1 LKGVSLPYPPER
13 NSEIDDEAA
22 FPAATYSADNV
33 RRRPPP
39 RRRLQIFAVDPGAS
53 NRLTTA
59 FINKTVIDIPWEGE
73 AIDATRS
80 AGSVRE
86 EGEATPGKVLGP
98 GPVGE
103 YIEVVDVDPASG
115 MAYPPIDLNDPY
127 LLAENGL
134 SPSEGNPQFH
144 QQMVYAVTMR
154 TIEAFESALGR
165 RALWATKRPE
175 REEKNP
181 SIGKLRKKYKEEYV
195 QRLRIYPHALR
206 QANAYYSPDK
216 IALLFGY
223 FPEMRSDVDDEALGG
238 MVFTCLSHDIVA
250 HETTHALLDGLH
262 RRYQEASNVDV
273 LAFHEAFAD
282 IVAMFQHFTF
292 PELLKFEIARTRGD
306 LRTGNFMA
314 DLAQQFGMALNRS
327 RALRSAIGVDPEDIN
342 YASATEPHQR
352 GSILVAAVFSAFLMI
367 YQRRIDDLLRIATG
381 GSGVLHPGAIHPDLV
396 GRLAHEASKSASHV
410 LEICIRA
417 LDYPVDITFSDYLR
431 ALITADADLVGV
443 DKFGYRVAFL
453 EAFRDRGIYP
463 DEVRTLSVE
472 SLRWSSPQKQP
483 RGLAEFLRDP
493 QTFLNPKKFRRQ
505 HPNFD
510 WTRNEDRRGAFD
522 AGKLNAGMLHEW
534 LSDPKNLTPQMAES
548 FGLNRN
554 ANPSTADFRLD
565 RTGRPTFE
573 VHSVRPAYRVAP
585 DADIKTDVIAVITQ
599 RRRVAIDPND
609 PPDRKK
615 PEDPEK
621 TFWFRGGCTLIIDP
635 ANDEEP
641 IRYAIRKD
649 VMNESRLARQRMFVN
664 ESQGMSLRGLYF
676 GGDSGT
682 EKEPFALLHIGY

>member
-1 LKGVSLPYPPER
+1 
-13 NSEIDDEAA
+13 
-22 FPAATYSADNV
+22 
-33 RRRPPP
+33 
-39 RRRLQIFAVDPGAS
+39 LQIFAVDPGAS

-73 AIDATRS
+73 AIDANRS

-86 EGEATPGKVLGP
+86 EGEAAPAKALGA

-103 YIEVVDVDPASG
+103 YVEVVDVDPASG

-134 SPSEGNPQFH
+134 APSEGNPQFH

-165 RALWATKRPE
+165 RVLWATKRTE
-175 REEKNP
+175 REEKNA
-181 SIGKLRKKYKEEYV
+181 STGKSEKKYKEDYV
-195 QRLRIYPHALR
+195 QRLRVYPHALR

-238 MVFTCLSHDIVA
+238 MVFACLSHDIIA
-250 HETTHALLDGLH
+250 HETTHALLDGMH

-314 DLAQQFGMALNRS
+314 DLAQQFGKALNRS
-327 RALRSAIGVDPEDIN
+327 RALRSAIGVDPAVTN
-342 YASATEPHQR
+342 YATATEPHER
-352 GSILVAAVFSAFLMI
+352 GSILVSAVFSAFLMI
-367 YQRRIDDLLRIATG
+367 YQRRVDDLLRIATG
-381 GSGVLHPGAIHPDLV
+381 GSGVLLPGAIHPDLV
-396 GRLAHEASKSASHV
+396 ARLAQEASRSASHV

-417 LDYPVDITFSDYLR
+417 LDYCPPVDITFSDYLR

-443 DKFGYRVAFL
+443 DKYGYRVAFL
-453 EAFRDRGIYP
+453 EAFGARGIYP

-483 RGLAEFLRDP
+483 RGLGKFFRDP
-493 QTFLNPKKFRRQ
+493 QKYLDPKKFGRESL
-505 HPNFD
+505 NFD
-510 WTRNEDRRGAFD
+510 WTRNEDRHGAYQV
-522 AGKLNAGMLHEW
+522 GKLNAAMLHEW
-534 LSDPKNLTPQMAES
+534 LVDPENLPPAMAET
-548 FGLNRN
+548 FGLNRRERGH
-554 ANPSTADFRLD
+554 PTTAAFRFD

-609 PPDRKK
+609 PPD
-615 PEDPEK
+615 PPDDPDK

-635 ANDEEP
+635 ADDEEP

-649 VMNESRLARQRMFVN
+649 VMNETRLARQRLFLN
-664 ESQGMSLRGLYF
+664 ESEGMSLRALYF

-682 EKEPFALLHIGY
+682 EHKEPFALLHIGQ

>member
-1 LKGVSLPYPPER
+1 MPQPPGVNADPNKP
-13 NSEIDDEAA
+13 A
-22 FPAATYSADNV
+22 FPAGTYSADKV

-53 NRLTTA
+53 NRLATA

-73 AIDATRS
+73 ATDSNRS

-86 EGEATPGKVLGP
+86 EGEATASKALEP

-103 YIEVVDVDPASG
+103 YIEIVDVDPASG

-127 LLAENGL
+127 LLAESGL

-165 RALWATKRPE
+165 RVLWATKRTE

-181 SIGKLRKKYKEEYV
+181 STGKLEKKYKEEYV
-195 QRLRIYPHALR
+195 QRLRVYPHALR

-282 IVAMFQHFTF
+282 IAAMFQHFTF
-292 PELLKFEIARTRGD
+292 PELLRFEIARTSGD

-314 DLAQQFGMALNRS
+314 DLAQQFGEALNRS
-327 RALRSAIGVDPEDIN
+327 KALRSAIGVDPAVTN
-342 YASATEPHQR
+342 YANTTEPHER
-352 GSILVAAVFSAFLMI
+352 GSVLVAAVFSAFLMI

-381 GSGVLHPGAIHPDLV
+381 GSGVLQPGAIHPDLV
-396 GRLAHEASKSASHV
+396 GRLAREASKSASHV

-417 LDYPVDITFSDYLR
+417 LDYCPPVDITFPDYLHS
-431 ALITADADLVGV
+431 LITADADLVAV
-443 DKFGYRVAFL
+443 DKYGYRVAFL
-453 EAFRDRGIYP
+453 EAFRERGVYP
-463 DEVRTLSVE
+463 DDVRTLSVE
-472 SLRWSSPQKQP
+472 SLRWSPPREQP
-483 RGLAEFLRDP
+483 RGLGKFLRDP
-493 QTFLNPKKFRRQ
+493 QKSLDPKNFGRETL
-505 HPNFD
+505 HFD
-510 WTRNEDRRGAFD
+510 WTRHDDRRQAYD
-522 AGKLNAGMLHEW
+522 AGKLNAAILHEW
-534 LSDPKNLTPQMAES
+534 LGDPKNLTPQMAES
-548 FGLNRN
+548 FGLNRREKGH
-554 ANPSTADFRLD
+554 PSTAEFRFD
-565 RTGRPTFE
+565 RTGRPIFE

-585 DADIKTDVIAVITQ
+585 DADIKTDVVAVITQ
-599 RRRVAIDPND
+599 RRRVALDPND
-609 PPDRKK
+609 PPDPKE

-635 ANDEEP
+635 ENDEEP
-641 IRYAIRKD
+641 IRYGISKD
-649 VMNESRLARQRMFVN
+649 VMSATRLARQRAFLN
-664 ESQGMSLRGLYF
+664 ESQGLSLRALYF

-682 EKEPFALLHIGY
+682 EHKEPFALLHIGH

>member
-1 LKGVSLPYPPER
+1 MPHPPKG
-13 NSEIDDEAA
+13 NTEIVDDVA

-73 AIDATRS
+73 AIDANRS

-86 EGEATPGKVLGP
+86 EGEAAPAKALGA

-103 YIEVVDVDPASG
+103 YVEVVDVDPASG

-134 SPSEGNPQFH
+134 APSEGNPQFH

-165 RALWATKRPE
+165 RVLWATKRTE
-175 REEKNP
+175 REEKNA
-181 SIGKLRKKYKEEYV
+181 STGKSEKKYKEDYV
-195 QRLRIYPHALR
+195 QRLRVYPHALR

-238 MVFTCLSHDIVA
+238 MVFACLSHDIVA
-250 HETTHALLDGLH
+250 HETTHALLDGMH

-314 DLAQQFGMALNRS
+314 DLAQQFGEALNRS
-327 RALRSAIGVDPEDIN
+327 RALRSAIGVDPAVTN
-342 YASATEPHQR
+342 YATATEPHER
-352 GSILVAAVFSAFLMI
+352 GSILVSAVFSAFLMI
-367 YQRRIDDLLRIATG
+367 YQRRVDDLLRIATG
-381 GSGVLHPGAIHPDLV
+381 GSGVLLPGAIHPDLV
-396 GRLAHEASKSASHV
+396 ARLAQEASRSASHV

-417 LDYPVDITFSDYLR
+417 LDYCPPVDITFSDYLR

-443 DKFGYRVAFL
+443 DKYGYRVAFL
-453 EAFRDRGIYP
+453 EAFGARGIYP

-483 RGLAEFLRDP
+483 RGLGKFFRDP
-493 QTFLNPKKFRRQ
+493 QSYLDPKKFGRESL
-505 HPNFD
+505 NFD
-510 WTRNEDRRGAFD
+510 WTRNEDRHGAYQ
-522 AGKLNAGMLHEW
+522 AGKLNAAMLHEW
-534 LSDPKNLTPQMAES
+534 LVDPENLPPEMAET
-548 FGLNRN
+548 FGLNRRERGH
-554 ANPSTADFRLD
+554 PTTAAFRFD

-585 DADIKTDVIAVITQ
+585 DADIKTDVMAVITQ

-609 PPDRKK
+609 PPD
-615 PEDPEK
+615 PPDDPDK

-649 VMNESRLARQRMFVN
+649 VMNETRLAQQRMFLN
-664 ESQGMSLRGLYF
+664 ESQGMTLRALYF

-682 EKEPFALLHIGY
+682 EHKEPFALLHIGQ

>member
-1 LKGVSLPYPPER
+1 M
-13 NSEIDDEAA
+13 DDEAA

-53 NRLTTA
+53 NRLATA

-73 AIDATRS
+73 AIDANRS

-86 EGEATPGKVLGP
+86 EGEATTAKALGA

-134 SPSEGNPQFH
+134 APSEGNPQFH
-144 QQMVYAVTMR
+144 QQMVYAVIMR

-165 RALWATKRPE
+165 RVLWATKRTE
-175 REEKNP
+175 REEKNA
-181 SIGKLRKKYKEEYV
+181 STGKSEKKYKEEYV
-195 QRLRIYPHALR
+195 QRLRVYPHALR

-250 HETTHALLDGLH
+250 HETTHALLDGMH
-262 RRYQEASNVDV
+262 RRYQEASNIDV

-306 LRTGNFMA
+306 LQTGTFMA
-314 DLAQQFGMALNRS
+314 DLAQQFGQALNRS
-327 RALRSAIGVDPEDIN
+327 RALRSAIGVDPAVTN
-342 YASATEPHQR
+342 YAGATEPHER

-367 YQRRIDDLLRIATG
+367 YQRRVDDLLRIATG
-381 GSGVLHPGAIHPDLV
+381 GSGLLHPGAIHPDLV
-396 GRLAHEASKSASHV
+396 GRLAQEASKSASHV

-417 LDYPVDITFSDYLR
+417 LDYCPPVDITFSDYLR

-443 DKFGYRVAFL
+443 DKYGYRVAFL
-453 EAFRDRGIYP
+453 EAFGARGIYP
-463 DEVRTLSVE
+463 DEVRTLSIE
-472 SLRWSSPQKQP
+472 SLRWSSPPRQP
-483 RGLAEFLRDP
+483 RGLSKFLRDP
-493 QTFLNPKKFRRQ
+493 QKYLDPKKFERESL
-505 HPNFD
+505 HFD
-510 WTRNEDRRGAFD
+510 WTRNENRRGAFN
-522 AGKLNAGMLHEW
+522 ASKLNAVMLHEW
-534 LSDPKNLTPQMAES
+534 LSDPENLTPQIAES
-548 FGLNRN
+548 FGLNRQERGH
-554 ANPSTADFRLD
+554 PSTAEFRFD
-565 RTGRPTFE
+565 RTERPTFE

-609 PPDRKK
+609 PPD
-615 PEDPEK
+615 PNESEDPDK

-649 VMNESRLARQRMFVN
+649 VMNETRLARQRMFLN
-664 ESQGMSLRGLYF
+664 ESQGMSLRALYF

-682 EKEPFALLHIGY
+682 EHKEPFALLHIGY